1 MFDSPEILWGVGTVL
16 LLIALIWGVRQSR
29 TRNRANDRITEEATR
44 QEYADPA
51 HYPQEQRN
59 LEKQTRPS

>member
-1 MFDSPEILWGVGTVL
+1 MYDSPEILWGIGIVL

-29 TRNRANDRITEEATR
+29 TRNRANDRIAEEATH
-44 QEYADPA
+44 QEYSDPA
-51 HYPQEQRN
+51 HYPQKQRN

>member
-1 MFDSPEILWGVGTVL
+1 MFDSPEILWGVGIVL

-29 TRNRANDRITEEATR
+29 TRNRANDPITEEATH
-44 QEYADPA
+44 QEYSDPA
-51 HYPQEQRN
+51 NYPQKKRD